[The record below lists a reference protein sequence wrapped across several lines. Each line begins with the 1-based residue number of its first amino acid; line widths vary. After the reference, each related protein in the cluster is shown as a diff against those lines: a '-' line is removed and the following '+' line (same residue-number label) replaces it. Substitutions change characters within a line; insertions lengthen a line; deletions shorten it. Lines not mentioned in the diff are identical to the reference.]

1 MTSNTSFMHSTA
13 SYCYPSTGLTCC
25 LLCRPLTPFP
35 TLPTAGHKD
44 RRYVV
49 HAINRYA
56 EIFLAYS
63 NGTLVEKGLNSSR
76 INLQSVMSVV
86 AVTTTAKLVASE
98 PVSYGRV
105 GGGRVIWDLPGDG
118 ACGVWGVGCVVRGA
132 KQGPEGLFVCLPS
145 SFNWDRSGLHHQ
157 HPCLEGPWQHTHQ
170 PTAHDARDESDH
182 QR

>member
-1 MTSNTSFMHSTA
+1 
-13 SYCYPSTGLTCC
+13 
-25 LLCRPLTPFP
+25 
-35 TLPTAGHKD
+35 
-44 RRYVV
+44 VV

-76 INLQSVMSVV
+76 IALQSVMRAT

-98 PVSYGRV
+98 PVSYGGV
-105 GGGRVIWDLPGDG
+105 GGGGGQMGPAGGWGL
-118 ACGVWGVGCVVRGA
+118 WGVGCVVRGA

-145 SFNWDRSGLHHQ
+145 SFSWDRSGLHHQ
-157 HPCLEGPWQHTHQ
+157 HPCLEVPWQHTHQ
-170 PTAHDARDESDH
+170 PTEHDARDESDH